1 MLLQR
6 TWRGGCPSSSHTPD
20 GALSSL
26 LGREHLTRPAARR
39 AGCAAAAAVACSGV
53 THAGC
58 LASMMGTGLYAQRF
72 AVGVLPPSS
81 SRAAFASFSSR
92 DRTTSS
98 FEAAKRVSGRIGAS
112 TDVGELHRVVRDSHE
127 DFNAVNV
134 ATAWSK
140 LAKVTGRGEG
150 QGLARSSDDIAN
162 TVQLL
167 SKETLRVAGEM
178 KPREVVSTL
187 WGTVILAEK
196 GVEVDLATMRAM
208 IEQTPRVAGRM
219 DTQAVSKTLWF
230 LAKLADKGMDVDLAA
245 VRAVYVQARRVAG
258 RMNHPLDVSNTLWAI
273 AKLAEKGLEVDAAAV
288 QAVSEQ
294 APRVAGEMEPLAVSN
309 TLWAIAKLAEKGM
322 EVDAAAVRAM
332 SEQAPRVAGTMNSQN
347 GA

>member
-1 MLLQR
+1 MARAALAAVARTAAVVEPPGPTGGRLLLQR

-98 FEAAKRVSGRIGAS
+98 FEAAKRVNGKIGAS
-112 TDVGELHRVVRDSHE
+112 TGVGKLLRVVRDSHE
-127 DFNAVNV
+127 DFNDANV

-140 LAKVTGRGEG
+140 LAKVTGRGR
-150 QGLARSSDDIAN
+150 QGRTRSSDYIAN
-162 TVQLL
+162 TVQVL
-167 SKETLRVAGEM
+167 SMGTPLTAGEM
-178 KPREVVSTL
+178 KPQEL
-187 WGTVILAEK
+187 
-196 GVEVDLATMRAM
+196 
-208 IEQTPRVAGRM
+208 
-219 DTQAVSKTLWF
+219 
-230 LAKLADKGMDVDLAA
+230 
-245 VRAVYVQARRVAG
+245 
-258 RMNHPLDVSNTLWAI
+258 SNTLVGYSKAGGDGGGGGYGGGAGGERAGATRGGWVRWTLKRCRTRHGRGEI
-273 AKLAEKGLEVDAAAV
+273 S
-288 QAVSEQ
+288 Q
-294 APRVAGEMEPLAVSN
+294 RVASN
-309 TLWAIAKLAEKGM
+309 FLPSST
-322 EVDAAAVRAM
+322 D
-332 SEQAPRVAGTMNSQN
+332 PR
-347 GA
+347 GARCSHGHRRCTSR